1 MKTIICYT
9 ENGTRSFEETD
20 LTPFQWGYAN
30 PTKELEYAFDYETEL
45 TNSESD
51 ILQNWSKYAEKYG
64 FSHRDRNAVFKDP
77 KTGHDFQLIQFI
89 PANRKYKC
97 RVKDLTN
104 GSYYKMTT
112 GYVKQLIYN
121 P

>member
-20 LTPFQWGYAN
+20 LTPFQWRYTN
-30 PTKELEYAFDYETEL
+30 PTKELEYAFDYNAEL
-45 TNSESD
+45 TNQESD
-51 ILQNWSKYAEKYG
+51 VLQNWSKYAEKYG
-64 FSHRDRNAVFKDP
+64 FSHCDRNAVFKDP
-77 KTGHDFQLIQFI
+77 KTGHDLQLIQFI